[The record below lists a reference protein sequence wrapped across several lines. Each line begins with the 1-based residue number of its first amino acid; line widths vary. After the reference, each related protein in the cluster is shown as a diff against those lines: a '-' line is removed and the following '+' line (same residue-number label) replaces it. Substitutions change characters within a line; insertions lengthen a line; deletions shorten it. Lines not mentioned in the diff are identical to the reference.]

1 MTNHN
6 HKRLDGQVLLKLPK
20 STIVLSFRI
29 TKSCSNTA
37 ALGERILVAAQPAD
51 RRAGLRLKPQLPPL
65 QDDHFVIVTFFAT
78 PNVV

>member
-1 MTNHN
+1 MEAT
-6 HKRLDGQVLLKLPK
+6 P
-20 STIVLSFRI
+20 
-29 TKSCSNTA
+29 A
-37 ALGERILVAAQPAD
+37 AWLRMPARAD